1 MSNDVQE
8 VKVVDKNVGEVKPSK
23 KPDPNIPRLIK
34 LVPSLSLD
42 IGVEEPVFVVHVE
55 SSKIVWVSRESDE
68 VRISLLMDKLARL
81 SEELKP
87 AQRMKKG
94 AVYGTRFSED
104 GELYRAVLKSIDES
118 GALVQFIDFGNKET
132 KGEQELFDI
141 PVEIGGESAG
151 AIAVELKTSM
161 EDIEENRAMIEQRLE
176 GENLSVTLQDS
187 GPVFKKGGE
196 VLVVERVMSRQS
208 TSSDMFTMQD
218 LTQSSLVAPVPEV
231 ELGQAQL
238 HSETK
243 TGLETLEVVESKT
256 ILEDEMETSSL
267 VAKDTECIINKSPGI
282 NGNFVTPVPSIPS
295 LVPNTAPQSLVSATE
310 TVPGVVNSTT
320 LPSSVCT
327 PNVGVVPIPVPVAPQ
342 PVPTRNF
349 AKAISDLQNQL
360 LANKSVKKEASVKQ
374 KDHGSRL
381 SKWSEGD
388 SVVARRPDGVWMKST
403 IVTVNSE
410 VGKAKVICDGQELM
424 VDLIN
429 VRSPS
434 LPVEA
439 LNMIDQGLSDKNI
452 TRQKGDGESRE
463 KSVSVPP
470 AVVGKVKDWMDKNIA
485 QLRQDV
491 ANSCLQDERK
501 TPKSPSLE
509 STSKQSLEQ
518 IPLPPSNELASYSR
532 TSKGSLH
539 IQSVLNVND
548 VDLGIHVLS
557 SLLTSDLGPL
567 SLMTSPKSS
576 YVIQKLITVLP
587 AINLKPILNIVVAN
601 FTHLSLDS
609 AGCRVVQSLLEFS
622 SLEQQSLMTSLLCT
636 SKTLLTL
643 VTDRHG
649 TYVAQACLPHITPSP
664 DILMA
669 LVNAL
674 LGHTAMLGK
683 HQCGTFFLQRL
694 VGILSTHYPGS
705 ATTCLLQED
714 ILANITQL
722 VITEPGSRLIQAL
735 LKDSQPAVL
744 IRVARWIQENKK
756 VVVITKPTVHAA
768 VEVSQ
773 LLVDRLGDEE
783 IWGILLDRV
792 YRSFLEL
799 DKDSADKKS
808 VLMTAALHP
817 VGHLLAKDIV
827 TKMNYTGE
835 SCKKDVLQDLA
846 RNVDELSLDKFG
858 AIVLKGLVGTIE

>member
-1 MSNDVQE
+1 
-8 VKVVDKNVGEVKPSK
+8 
-23 KPDPNIPRLIK
+23 
-34 LVPSLSLD
+34 
-42 IGVEEPVFVVHVE
+42 
-55 SSKIVWVSRESDE
+55 
-68 VRISLLMDKLARL
+68 
-81 SEELKP
+81 
-87 AQRMKKG
+87 
-94 AVYGTRFSED
+94 
-104 GELYRAVLKSIDES
+104 
-118 GALVQFIDFGNKET
+118 
-132 KGEQELFDI
+132 
-141 PVEIGGESAG
+141 
-151 AIAVELKTSM
+151 
-161 EDIEENRAMIEQRLE
+161 
-176 GENLSVTLQDS
+176 
-187 GPVFKKGGE
+187 
-196 VLVVERVMSRQS
+196 
-208 TSSDMFTMQD
+208 
-218 LTQSSLVAPVPEV
+218 V

-238 HSETK
+238 HSGTK
-243 TGLETLEVVESKT
+243 TGLETVEVVESKT
-256 ILEDEMETSSL
+256 ILEDEMETTSS
-267 VAKDTECIINKSPGI
+267 VAKDTECIINKSPGT

-295 LVPNTAPQSLVSATE
+295 LVPNTAPHSLVSTTE
-310 TVPGVVNSTT
+310 TIPIVVNSTT

-360 LANKSVKKEASVKQ
+360 LAKSVKKEASVKQ

-388 SVVARRPDGVWMKST
+388 SVVARRPDGVWMKAT

-410 VGKAKVICDGQELM
+410 VGKAKVICDGQEVM

-587 AINLKPILNIVVAN
+587 STNLKPILNIVVAN

-622 SLEQQSLMTSLLCT
+622 SPDQQSLMTSLLCT

-664 DILMA
+664 STLMA

-705 ATTCLLQED
+705 ATSCLLQED
-714 ILANITQL
+714 ILANMTQL

-756 VVVITKPTVHAA
+756 VVVTTKPTVHAA
-768 VEVSQ
+768 VEVLQ
-773 LLVDRLGDEE
+773 LLVDRLGEEE
-783 IWGILLDRV
+783 IWQSLLDRV
-792 YRSFLEL
+792 YRSYLEL
-799 DKDSADKKS
+799 DKDSAEKRS
-808 VLMTAALHP
+808 ILMTAALHP
-817 VGHLLAKDIV
+817 VGHLLAKEMV
-827 TKMNYTGE
+827 AKVNYAGE
-835 SCKKDVLQDLA
+835 ICKKEVMQDLA
-846 RNVDELSLDKFG
+846 ENVDELSLDKFG
-858 AIVLKGLVGTIE
+858 GVVLKGLVGAIG